1 VADRSEEMI
10 RSSTGFEKSIVSLP
24 VKSLEVLS
32 ERITVVDEGVALNSN
47 RGVRRVIGVLY
58 VIESALVIKPVSF
71 APKLL
76 MVNVVFASEGKLSSA
91 AK

>member
-1 VADRSEEMI
+1 MADRSEEMI
-10 RSSTGFEKSIVSLP
+10 RSSTGCEKSIVSLP

-32 ERITVVDEGVALNSN
+32 ERITVVDEGVALNNN

-58 VIESALVIKPVSF
+58 VIESALVIRPVSF